1 MLVLVIALAVVNAM
15 MMVFASVILDGSVNS
30 VNLLCVPIIVLP
42 MEYVMKL
49 LQCVIVHLVIL
60 VGDDSAAV

>member
-30 VNLLCVPIIVLP
+30 VNLLRVPIIVLP